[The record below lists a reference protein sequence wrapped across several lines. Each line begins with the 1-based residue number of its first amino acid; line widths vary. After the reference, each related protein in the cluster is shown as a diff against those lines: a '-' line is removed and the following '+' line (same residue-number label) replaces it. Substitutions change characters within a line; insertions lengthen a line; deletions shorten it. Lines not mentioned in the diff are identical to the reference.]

1 MTLSDLLA
9 LVGIGASV
17 VLAAALA
24 WLVVW
29 ALIVWWEFKR
39 KGAAR

>member
-9 LVGIGASV
+9 LFGIGSCV
-17 VLAAALA
+17 VIAAALA
-24 WLVVW
+24 WVVVW

>member
-1 MTLSDLLA
+1 MTLSDLLS
-9 LVGIGASV
+9 LFSLGASV

-24 WLVVW
+24 WLVVY